1 MNTLWQDI
9 RFAARMLWK
18 NPGFTFVAVL
28 ALALGIGANTAIF
41 SVVNGVL
48 LRPLP
53 FADARQLVA
62 IYGTNAGATAGR
74 MPLSYPDF
82 TDYKKQMQTTEHL
95 AAYETSGTS
104 LVSGGDEPERIMG
117 ASVSA
122 ELFPLL
128 GVKPELGRVFTS
140 EEDQPGS
147 APVIVLSHGLW
158 RRRFNSDREII
169 GREIALGS
177 RSATVLGVMPA
188 DFKFPIEQ
196 ERHDFWMPYTPDLAG
211 DGSSYLTGRETR
223 FLTAIAKLKPN
234 VTLEQAQVE
243 MSTIAGRLEAQYP
256 VSNTGRGVRLVSL
269 HEDIVGDVK
278 PALLILLG
286 AVGLVLLIAC
296 ANVANL
302 LLARATGRAKE
313 MAIRTA
319 LGASRGRIVRQLL
332 TESLLLSCAGGILG
346 LLLAMWG
353 VDLIVA
359 ASPADIPRLTEIGL
373 DSGVLAFAFGVS
385 ILTGLV
391 FGIVPALAA
400 SKFSLN
406 ESLKE
411 AGRSS
416 TQGAR
421 SSRVRGVLVISEV
434 ALSLVLLV
442 GAGLLVKSFFRLLQ
456 TDLGYDTARILAL
469 NVPLSKAKYPD
480 ADSQARFFQ
489 ETVGRIGALPGVEAV
504 GATNLLPL
512 NGSDRYNTFNIE
524 GRPRALP
531 GAELA
536 ARSQVISPDYFRA
549 MSTDVRKG
557 RAFTERDEKNAPP
570 VIIVNETFV
579 RRHFA
584 AGEDPLGKRILIDA
598 DEEAKLPPRE
608 IVGIVGDVRQGGFD
622 AKVAPAFYLPYLQS
636 PVRQMDIVVRSTL
649 PDAAM
654 LTTAVRGAI
663 KEVNSNQLIW
673 EARTMRDLL
682 AQSTAPRRFNMALLA
697 VFALVALTL
706 AAIGIYGVMAY
717 SVTQRTHEIGIRMA
731 LGAQSGDV
739 LKLIVGRGMSLAL
752 IGVACGL
759 AAAIAMT
766 RVMRSLLY
774 EVSPTDPVIFAGVA
788 ALLTLVAF
796 AACYVPAR
804 RAMKV
809 DPMIALRYE

>member
-9 RFAARMLWK
+9 RYASRMLWK

-53 FADARQLVA
+53 YEDSQQLVA
-62 IYGTNAGATAGR
+62 IYGANAGAAAER
-74 MPLSYPDF
+74 MPLSFPDF
-82 TDYKKQMQTTEHL
+82 TDYKNQARTLEHL
-95 AAYETSGTS
+95 AAYASSGTS
-104 LVSGGDEPERIMG
+104 LMSGGDEPERIMG

-122 ELFPLL
+122 ELFPML
-128 GVKPELGRVFTS
+128 GAKPEFGRVFTT

-158 RRRFNSDREII
+158 QRRFNSDQGII

-196 ERHDFWMPYTPDLAG
+196 DRHDFWMPYTPDIAG
-211 DGSSYLTGRETR
+211 DGSTYLTGRDTR
-223 FLTAIAKLKPN
+223 FLTAIARLKPN
-234 VTLEQAQVE
+234 VTLEQAQAE
-243 MSTIAGRLEAQYP
+243 MSTVAGRLEAQYP
-256 VSNTGRGVRLVSL
+256 ASNTGRGVRLVSL

-278 PALLILLG
+278 PALLLLLG

-302 LLARATGRAKE
+302 LLARSSARVKE

-319 LGASRGRIVRQLL
+319 LGASRARVIRQLL

-359 ASPADIPRLTEIGL
+359 ASPADLPRLTEIGL
-373 DSGVLAFAFGVS
+373 DAGVLAFAFGVS

-391 FGIVPALAA
+391 FGLAPALAA
-400 SKFSLN
+400 SKLSLN

-411 AGRSS
+411 GGRSS
-416 TQGAR
+416 MQGAR
-421 SSRVRGVLVISEV
+421 GNRVRSVLVVSEV
-434 ALSLVLLV
+434 ALSLVLLI
-442 GAGLLVKSFFRLLQ
+442 GAGLLVKSFYRLLQ

-480 ADSQARFFQ
+480 ADSRARFFQ
-489 ETVGRIGALPGVEAV
+489 EALERIKALPGVEAV

-512 NGSDRYNTFNIE
+512 GGRDTFNTFNIE

-549 MSTDVRKG
+549 MSTDVRNG
-557 RAFTERDEKNAPP
+557 RAFTERDAKNAPP
-570 VIIVNETFV
+570 VIVVNESFA
-579 RRHFA
+579 RQHFA
-584 AGEDPLGKRILIDA
+584 AGEDPLGKRILTDA
-598 DEEAKLPPRE
+598 DELEKLPPRE
-608 IVGIVGDVRQGGFD
+608 IVGIVRDVRQAGFD
-622 AKVAPAFYLPYLQS
+622 AKVAPAFYIPYLQS
-636 PVRQMDIVVRSTL
+636 PVREMDIVVRSTL
-649 PDAAM
+649 PDAST
-654 LTTAVRGAI
+654 LTPAVRGAI
-663 KEVNSNQLIW
+663 KEVNSNQIIW

-682 AQSTAPRRFNMALLA
+682 ARSVAPRQFNMLLLA
-697 VFALVALTL
+697 IFAIIALTL
-706 AAIGIYGVMAY
+706 AAIGIYGVMSY
-717 SVTQRTHEIGIRMA
+717 TVTQRTHEIGVRLA
-731 LGAQSGDV
+731 LGAQHADV
-739 LKLIVGRGMSLAL
+739 FKLVVGRGMTLAL
-752 IGVACGL
+752 IGIGL
-759 AAAIAMT
+759 GLLTALIMT
-766 RVMRSLLY
+766 RLMTGLLY
-774 EVSPTDPVIFAGVA
+774 GVSANDPAVFVGIA
-788 ALLTLVAF
+788 ALLAVVAF
-796 AACYVPAR
+796 LACYIPAR

-809 DPMIALRYE
+809 DPLIALRYE